1 MDDSKRLFIIDDDE
15 ATLNVLKDY
24 FERYGL
30 KVFAFQE
37 PPPDLGKEL
46 QEKDPH
52 AVLLDIVLPH
62 ISGVEILQ
70 QIKDIR
76 PRIPVIMITGH
87 ANDERRIESLRKGA
101 YTILTKPFDGFEEV
115 YHVVNNAMDHYIE
128 SLKTMELARRI
139 EETQKLE
146 RINILEIDFL
156 KSLQHMIGEAE
167 EPAFV
172 LKNAYALLKNFINFE
187 YFGVLL
193 TYGNEVNI
201 QIYPKIGSNRRLAEV
216 ITNILLK
223 RMSQGAVN
231 AKTTDAGDDYQSIIV
246 ELSTANTAYG
256 FAGLFRGSPFQVQ
269 EETTF
274 SRFCSHIAVTLEKI
288 RLFQEIKTLSI
299 HDGLTGIFNHTYIVN
314 KLNEEIERAKRYHSD
329 LSVMLFDL
337 DNFKDVNDTY
347 GHLAGDSV
355 LQKLAELFT
364 KKLRT
369 IDIVGRYGGEEFL
382 VILPETDL
390 ERAYVVGE
398 RLRAGVEQEEFIYE
412 EHRIKLTVSG
422 GISLY
427 QQGHIAND
435 LIKIADNNLYKAK
448 REGKNRLYYD

>member
-1 MDDSKRLFIIDDDE
+1 MDDAKRLFIIDDDE
-15 ATLNVLKDY
+15 VTLNVLKDY
-24 FERYGL
+24 FERCGMA
-30 KVFAFQE
+30 VFAFKDA
-37 PPPDLGKEL
+37 PPDLEKEL
-46 QEKDPH
+46 KEKDPR
-52 AVLLDIVLPH
+52 AVLLDIVLPCT
-62 ISGVEILQ
+62 SGVEILQ
-70 QIKDIR
+70 KIKDIR
-76 PRIPVIMITGH
+76 PKMPVIMMTGYT
-87 ANDERRIESLRKGA
+87 NDERRIESLRKGA
-101 YTILTKPFDGFEEV
+101 YTILTKPFDSFEEV
-115 YHVVNNAMDHYIE
+115 YHVVNNAMEHCIE
-128 SLKTMELARRI
+128 SLRTMELARRV
-139 EETQKLE
+139 EEKQRLE
-146 RINILEIDFL
+146 KINILEIDFL

-167 EPAFV
+167 EPGFV
-172 LKNAYALLKNFINFE
+172 LKNAYALLKNFLDFE

-201 QIYPKIGSNRRLAEV
+201 QIYPKAGSNRRIAEV

-231 AKTTDAGDDYQSIIV
+231 AKTTDAGDDYQSIIA
-246 ELSTANTAYG
+246 ELSTTNTVYG
-256 FAGLFRGSPFQVQ
+256 FAGLFRGSSFQSQ

-274 SRFCSHIAVTLEKI
+274 GKFCSHISVTLEKI

-299 HDGLTGIFNHTYIVN
+299 HDGLTGIFNHTYIIT

-329 LSVMLFDL
+329 LSAMLFDL

-347 GHLAGDSV
+347 GHLAGDYV
-355 LQKLAELFT
+355 LQKIAELFT

-382 VILPETDL
+382 VVLPETDL

-398 RLRAGVEQEEFIYE
+398 RLRTGVEQEQFTYE
-412 EHRIKLTVSG
+412 DHHIKLTVSG
-422 GISLY
+422 GIALY
-427 QQGHIAND
+427 RQGHIAND

>member
-1 MDDSKRLFIIDDDE
+1 MDTKKRLFIIDDDE
-15 ATLNVLKDY
+15 AALSVLTTY
-24 FERYGL
+24 FEHCGL
-30 KVFAFQE
+30 EVFAFRD
-37 PPPDLGKEL
+37 PPDLKKEL
-46 QEKDPH
+46 KEKDPH

-62 ISGVEILQ
+62 ASGVEILQ
-70 QIKDIR
+70 KIKDIK
-76 PRIPVIMITGH
+76 PRIPVIMMTGYT
-87 ANDERRIESLRKGA
+87 NDERRIESLRKGA
-101 YTILTKPFDGFEEV
+101 YTILTKPFDSFEEV

-128 SLKTMELARRI
+128 SLKTTELARRV
-139 EETQKLE
+139 EETQRLE
-146 RINILEIDFL
+146 KINIIEIDFL

-167 EPAFV
+167 DPAFV
-172 LKNAYALLKNFINFE
+172 LKNAYALLKNFLNFE

-201 QIYPKIGSNRRLAEV
+201 QIYPKVGSNKRLAEI
-216 ITNILLK
+216 ITNILLR

-231 AKTTDAGDDYQSIIV
+231 AKITSPADDYESVIV
-246 ELSTANTAYG
+246 ELSTTNTVYG
-256 FAGLFRGSPFQVQ
+256 FAGLFRSAPFQVQ
-269 EETTF
+269 EEATF
-274 SRFCSHIAVTLEKI
+274 GKFCSHISVTLEKI

-299 HDGLTGIFNHTYIVN
+299 HDGLTGIFNHTYIIN
-314 KLNEEIERAKRYHSD
+314 KLNEEIERAKRYRSD

-347 GHLAGDSV
+347 GHLAGDFV
-355 LQKLAELFT
+355 LQRVAERFT
-364 KKLRT
+364 RSLRT

-398 RLRAGVEQEEFIYE
+398 RLRAGIEQEQFIYE
-412 EHRIKLTVSG
+412 EHHIKLTISG
-422 GISLY
+422 GIGLY

>member
-1 MDDSKRLFIIDDDE
+1 MDEAKRLFIIDDDE
-15 ATLNVLKDY
+15 TTLAVLKDY
-24 FERYGL
+24 FKRCGME
-30 KVFAFQE
+30 VFAFKDA
-37 PPPDLGKEL
+37 PPDLGKEL
-46 QEKDPH
+46 KEKDPR

-62 ISGVEILQ
+62 TSGVEILQ
-70 QIKDIR
+70 KIKDIR
-76 PRIPVIMITGH
+76 PRIPVIMMTGYT
-87 ANDERRIESLRKGA
+87 NDERRIESLRKGA
-101 YTILTKPFDGFEEV
+101 YTILTKPFDSFEEV
-115 YHVVNNAMDHYIE
+115 YHVVNNAMDHCIE
-128 SLKTMELARRI
+128 SLRTMELARRV
-139 EETQKLE
+139 EEKQRLE

-156 KSLQHMIGEAE
+156 KSLQHMIGETE

-172 LKNAYALLKNFINFE
+172 LKNAYALLKNFLDFE

-201 QIYPKIGSNRRLAEV
+201 QIYPKIGSNKRLAEV
-216 ITNILLK
+216 ITNILLR

-231 AKTTDAGDDYQSIIV
+231 TKTTDAGDDYRSVMV
-246 ELSTANTAYG
+246 ELSTTNTVYG
-256 FAGLFRGSPFQVQ
+256 FAGLFRGSPFQAQ

-274 SRFCSHIAVTLEKI
+274 SKFCSHISVTLEKI

-347 GHLAGDSV
+347 GHLAGDYV
-355 LQKLAELFT
+355 LQKIAELFT

-382 VILPETDL
+382 VVLPETDL

-398 RLRAGVEQEEFIYE
+398 RLRTGVEQEQFTYE
-412 EHRIKLTVSG
+412 DHHIKLTVSG
-422 GISLY
+422 GIGLY
-427 QQGHIAND
+427 KQGHIAND

>member
-1 MDDSKRLFIIDDDE
+1 MDETKRLFIIDDDK
-15 ATLNVLKDY
+15 AALTVLTEY
-24 FERYGL
+24 FEHCGL
-30 KVFAFQE
+30 KVYPFKD
-37 PPPDLGKEL
+37 PPDLEKEL
-46 QEKDPH
+46 KEKEPR
-52 AVLLDIVLPH
+52 AVLLDIVLPG

-70 QIKDIR
+70 RIKDIK
-76 PRIPVIMITGH
+76 PDIPVIMMTGYT
-87 ANDERRIESLRKGA
+87 NDDRRVESLRKGA
-101 YTILTKPFDGFEEV
+101 YTILTKPFESFEEV

-128 SLKTMELARRI
+128 SLKTTELARRV
-139 EETQKLE
+139 EETKRLE
-146 RINILEIDFL
+146 KINIQEIDFL

-167 EPAFV
+167 DSAFV
-172 LKNAYALLKNFINFE
+172 LKNAYALLKSFLNFE
-187 YFGVLL
+187 YFGALL

-201 QIYPKIGSNRRLAEV
+201 QIYPKVSSNRKLAEV

-231 AKTTDAGDDYQSIIV
+231 AKLTSAQDDYQSLMV
-246 ELSTANTAYG
+246 ELSTTNTVYG
-256 FAGLFRGSPFQVQ
+256 FAGLFRGAPFQAQ
-269 EETTF
+269 EEATF
-274 SRFCSHIAVTLEKI
+274 SKFCSHISVTLEKI

-299 HDGLTGIFNHTYIVN
+299 HDGLTGIYNHTYIIN

-347 GHLAGDSV
+347 GHLAGDFV
-355 LQKLAELFT
+355 LQKVAELFT
-364 KKLRT
+364 KRLRT

-398 RLRAGVEQEEFIYE
+398 RLRAGVEQEPFIYE
-412 EHRIKLTVSG
+412 DHHIKLTVSG
-422 GISLY
+422 GIGLY

-448 REGKNRLYYD
+448 REGKNRLDYD

>member
-1 MDDSKRLFIIDDDE
+1 MDETKRLFVIDDDK
-15 ATLNVLKDY
+15 ATLTVLTEY
-24 FERYGL
+24 FEHYGL
-30 KVFAFQE
+30 KVYPFKD
-37 PPPDLGKEL
+37 PPDLEKEL
-46 QEKDPH
+46 KEKDPR
-52 AVLLDIVLPH
+52 AVLLDIMLPG

-70 QIKDIR
+70 RIKNIKPD
-76 PRIPVIMITGH
+76 IPVIMMTGYT
-87 ANDERRIESLRKGA
+87 NDDRRIESLRKGA
-101 YTILTKPFDGFEEV
+101 YTILTKPFESFEEV

-128 SLKTMELARRI
+128 SLKTTELARRV
-139 EETQKLE
+139 EETKRLE
-146 RINILEIDFL
+146 KINIQEIDFL

-167 EPAFV
+167 DSAFV
-172 LKNAYALLKNFINFE
+172 LKNAYALLKSFLNFE
-187 YFGVLL
+187 YFGALL

-201 QIYPKIGSNRRLAEV
+201 QIYPKVSSNRKLAEV
-216 ITNILLK
+216 ITNILLR

-231 AKTTDAGDDYQSIIV
+231 AKLTGAQDDYQSLMV
-246 ELSTANTAYG
+246 ELSTTNTVYG
-256 FAGLFRGSPFQVQ
+256 FAGLFRSTPFQAP
-269 EETTF
+269 EEATF
-274 SRFCSHIAVTLEKI
+274 SKFCSHVSVTLEKI

-299 HDGLTGIFNHTYIVN
+299 HDGLTGIYNHTYIIN

-347 GHLAGDSV
+347 GHLAGDFV
-355 LQKLAELFT
+355 LQKVAELFT
-364 KKLRT
+364 KRLRT

-398 RLRAGVEQEEFIYE
+398 RLRTGVEQEPFIYE
-412 EHRIKLTVSG
+412 DHQIKLTVSG
-422 GISLY
+422 GIGLY

-448 REGKNRLYYD
+448 REGKNRLDYD

>member
-1 MDDSKRLFIIDDDE
+1 MDETKRLFIIDDDK
-15 ATLNVLKDY
+15 ATLTVLTEY
-24 FERYGL
+24 FEHFGL
-30 KVFAFQE
+30 KVYPFKD
-37 PPPDLGKEL
+37 PPDLEKEL
-46 QEKDPH
+46 KEKEPR
-52 AVLLDIVLPH
+52 AVLLDIVLPG

-70 QIKDIR
+70 RIKNIKPD
-76 PRIPVIMITGH
+76 IPVIMMTGYT
-87 ANDERRIESLRKGA
+87 NDDRRVESLRKGA
-101 YTILTKPFDGFEEV
+101 YTILTKPFESFEEV

-128 SLKTMELARRI
+128 SLKTTELARRV
-139 EETQKLE
+139 EETKRLE
-146 RINILEIDFL
+146 KINIQEIDFL

-167 EPAFV
+167 DSAFV
-172 LKNAYALLKNFINFE
+172 LKNAYALLKSFLNFE
-187 YFGVLL
+187 YFGALL

-201 QIYPKIGSNRRLAEV
+201 QIYPKVSSNRKLAEV
-216 ITNILLK
+216 ITNILLR

-231 AKTTDAGDDYQSIIV
+231 AKLTGAQDDYQSLMV
-246 ELSTANTAYG
+246 ELSTTNTVYG
-256 FAGLFRGSPFQVQ
+256 FAGLFRSTPFQAQ
-269 EETTF
+269 EEATF
-274 SRFCSHIAVTLEKI
+274 SKFCSHISVTLEKI

-299 HDGLTGIFNHTYIVN
+299 HDGLTGIYNHTYIIN

-347 GHLAGDSV
+347 GHLAGDFV
-355 LQKLAELFT
+355 LQRVAELFT
-364 KKLRT
+364 KRLRT

-398 RLRAGVEQEEFIYE
+398 RLRAGVEQEPFIYE
-412 EHRIKLTVSG
+412 DHPIKLTVSG
-422 GISLY
+422 GIGLY

-448 REGKNRLYYD
+448 REGKNRLDYD

>member
-1 MDDSKRLFIIDDDE
+1 MDETKRLFIIDDDK
-15 ATLNVLKDY
+15 ATLTVLTEY
-24 FERYGL
+24 FEHFGL
-30 KVFAFQE
+30 KVYPFKD
-37 PPPDLGKEL
+37 PPDLEKEL
-46 QEKDPH
+46 KEKEPR
-52 AVLLDIVLPH
+52 AVLLDIVLPG

-70 QIKDIR
+70 RIKDIK
-76 PRIPVIMITGH
+76 PDIPVIMMTGYT
-87 ANDERRIESLRKGA
+87 NDDRRVESLRKGA
-101 YTILTKPFDGFEEV
+101 YTILTKPFESFEEV

-128 SLKTMELARRI
+128 SLKTTELARRV
-139 EETQKLE
+139 EETKRLE
-146 RINILEIDFL
+146 KINIQEIDFL

-167 EPAFV
+167 DSAFV
-172 LKNAYALLKNFINFE
+172 LKNAYALLKSFLNFE
-187 YFGVLL
+187 YFGALL

-201 QIYPKIGSNRRLAEV
+201 QIYPKVSSNRKLAEV
-216 ITNILLK
+216 ITNILLR

-231 AKTTDAGDDYQSIIV
+231 AKLTGAQDDYQSLMV
-246 ELSTANTAYG
+246 ELSTTNTVYG
-256 FAGLFRGSPFQVQ
+256 FAGLFRSTPFQAQ
-269 EETTF
+269 EEATF
-274 SRFCSHIAVTLEKI
+274 SKFCSHISVTLEKI

-299 HDGLTGIFNHTYIVN
+299 HDGLTGIYNHTYIIN

-347 GHLAGDSV
+347 GHLAGDFV
-355 LQKLAELFT
+355 LQRVAELFT
-364 KKLRT
+364 KRLRT

-398 RLRAGVEQEEFIYE
+398 RLRAGVEQEPFIYE
-412 EHRIKLTVSG
+412 DHPIKLTVSG
-422 GISLY
+422 GIGLY

-448 REGKNRLYYD
+448 REGKNRLDYD

>member
-1 MDDSKRLFIIDDDE
+1 MDETKRLFIIDDDE
-15 ATLNVLKDY
+15 AVLTVLTEY
-24 FERYGL
+24 FENCGM
-30 KVFAFQE
+30 KVYPFRD
-37 PPPDLGKEL
+37 PPDLGKEL
-46 QEKDPH
+46 KEKEPQ
-52 AVLLDIVLPH
+52 AVLLDIVLSG

-70 QIKDIR
+70 KIKDIR
-76 PRIPVIMITGH
+76 PGIPVIMMTGYTK
-87 ANDERRIESLRKGA
+87 DERRIESLRKGA
-101 YTILTKPFDGFEEV
+101 YTILTKPFESFEEV

-128 SLKTMELARRI
+128 SLKTAELAKRV
-139 EETQKLE
+139 EETKRLE
-146 RINILEIDFL
+146 KINIQEIDFL

-167 EPAFV
+167 DSAFV
-172 LKNAYALLKNFINFE
+172 LKNAYALLRSFLNFE

-201 QIYPKIGSNRRLAEV
+201 QIYPKVSSNRKLAEV
-216 ITNILLK
+216 ITNILLG

-231 AKTTDAGDDYQSIIV
+231 AKLTGVQDDYQSLMV
-246 ELSTANTAYG
+246 ELSTTNTVYG
-256 FAGLFRGSPFQVQ
+256 FAGLFRGAPFQAQ

-274 SRFCSHIAVTLEKI
+274 SKFCSHISVTLEKI

-299 HDGLTGIFNHTYIVN
+299 HDGLTGIYNHTYIIN
-314 KLNEEIERAKRYHSD
+314 KLNEEIERARRYRSD

-347 GHLAGDSV
+347 GHLAGDFV
-355 LQKLAELFT
+355 LQRVAELFT
-364 KKLRT
+364 KRLRT

-382 VILPETDL
+382 VVLPETDL
-390 ERAYVVGE
+390 ERSYVVGE
-398 RLRAGVEQEEFIYE
+398 RLRAGVEQEQFIYE
-412 EHRIKLTVSG
+412 DHEIKFTVSG
-422 GISLY
+422 GIALY

>member
-1 MDDSKRLFIIDDDE
+1 MDETKRLFIIDDDE
-15 ATLNVLKDY
+15 AVLTVLTEY
-24 FERYGL
+24 FENCGM
-30 KVFAFQE
+30 KVYPFRN
-37 PPPDLGKEL
+37 PPDLGKEL
-46 QEKDPH
+46 KEKEPH
-52 AVLLDIVLPH
+52 AVLLDIVLSG

-70 QIKDIR
+70 KIKDIR
-76 PRIPVIMITGH
+76 PGIPVIMMTGYTK
-87 ANDERRIESLRKGA
+87 DERRIESLRKGA
-101 YTILTKPFDGFEEV
+101 YTILTKPFESFEEV

-128 SLKTMELARRI
+128 SLKTVELAKRV
-139 EETQKLE
+139 EETKRLE
-146 RINILEIDFL
+146 KINIQEIDFL

-167 EPAFV
+167 DSAFV
-172 LKNAYALLKNFINFE
+172 LKNAYALLRSFLNFE

-201 QIYPKIGSNRRLAEV
+201 QIYPKVSSNRKLAEV
-216 ITNILLK
+216 ITNILLG

-231 AKTTDAGDDYQSIIV
+231 AKLTGVQDDYQSLMV
-246 ELSTANTAYG
+246 ELSTTNTVYG
-256 FAGLFRGSPFQVQ
+256 FAGLFRGAPFQAQ

-274 SRFCSHIAVTLEKI
+274 SKFCSHISVTLEKI

-299 HDGLTGIFNHTYIVN
+299 HDGLTGIYNHTYIIN
-314 KLNEEIERAKRYHSD
+314 KLNEEIERARRYRSD

-347 GHLAGDSV
+347 GHLAGDFV
-355 LQKLAELFT
+355 LQRVAELFT
-364 KKLRT
+364 KRLRT

-382 VILPETDL
+382 VVLPETDL

-398 RLRAGVEQEEFIYE
+398 RLRAGVEQEQFIYE
-412 EHRIKLTVSG
+412 DHEIKFTVSG
-422 GISLY
+422 GIALY

>member
-1 MDDSKRLFIIDDDE
+1 MDETKRLFIIDDDE
-15 ATLNVLKDY
+15 AVLTVLTEY
-24 FERYGL
+24 FENCGM
-30 KVFAFQE
+30 KVYPFRD
-37 PPPDLGKEL
+37 PPDLGKEL
-46 QEKDPH
+46 KEKEPH
-52 AVLLDIVLPH
+52 AVLLDIVLSG

-70 QIKDIR
+70 KIKDIR
-76 PRIPVIMITGH
+76 PGIPVIMMTGYTK
-87 ANDERRIESLRKGA
+87 DERRIESLRKGA
-101 YTILTKPFDGFEEV
+101 YTILTKPFESFEEV

-128 SLKTMELARRI
+128 SLKTAELAKRV
-139 EETQKLE
+139 EETKRLE
-146 RINILEIDFL
+146 KINIQEIDFL

-167 EPAFV
+167 DSALV
-172 LKNAYALLKNFINFE
+172 LKNAHALLRSFLNFE

-201 QIYPKIGSNRRLAEV
+201 QIYPKVSSNRKLAEV
-216 ITNILLK
+216 ITNILLG

-231 AKTTDAGDDYQSIIV
+231 AKLTGVQDDYQSLMV
-246 ELSTANTAYG
+246 ELSTTNTVYG
-256 FAGLFRGSPFQVQ
+256 FAGLFRGAPFQAQ

-274 SRFCSHIAVTLEKI
+274 SKFCSHISVTLEKI

-299 HDGLTGIFNHTYIVN
+299 HDGLTGIYNHTYIIN
-314 KLNEEIERAKRYHSD
+314 KLNEEIERARRYRSD

-347 GHLAGDSV
+347 GHLAGDFV
-355 LQKLAELFT
+355 LQRVAELFT
-364 KKLRT
+364 KRLRT

-390 ERAYVVGE
+390 ERSYVVGE
-398 RLRAGVEQEEFIYE
+398 RLRAGVEQEQFIYE
-412 EHRIKLTVSG
+412 DHEIKFTVSG
-422 GISLY
+422 GIALY

>member
-1 MDDSKRLFIIDDDE
+1 MDETKRLFVIDDDK
-15 ATLNVLKDY
+15 ATLTVLTEY
-24 FERYGL
+24 FEHYGL
-30 KVFAFQE
+30 KVYPFKD
-37 PPPDLGKEL
+37 PPDLEKEL
-46 QEKDPH
+46 KEKEPR
-52 AVLLDIVLPH
+52 AVLLDIMLPG

-70 QIKDIR
+70 RIKNIKPD
-76 PRIPVIMITGH
+76 IPVIMMTGYT
-87 ANDERRIESLRKGA
+87 NDERRVESLRKGA
-101 YTILTKPFDGFEEV
+101 YTILTKPFESFEEV

-128 SLKTMELARRI
+128 SLKTTELARRV
-139 EETQKLE
+139 EETKRLE
-146 RINILEIDFL
+146 KINIQEIDFL

-167 EPAFV
+167 DSAFV
-172 LKNAYALLKNFINFE
+172 LKNAYALLKSFLNFE
-187 YFGVLL
+187 YFGALL

-201 QIYPKIGSNRRLAEV
+201 QIYPKVSSNRKLAEV
-216 ITNILLK
+216 ITNILLR

-231 AKTTDAGDDYQSIIV
+231 AKLTSAQDDYQSLMV
-246 ELSTANTAYG
+246 ELSTTNTVYG
-256 FAGLFRGSPFQVQ
+256 FAGLFRSTPFQAQ
-269 EETTF
+269 EEATF
-274 SRFCSHIAVTLEKI
+274 SKFCSHISVTLEKI

-299 HDGLTGIFNHTYIVN
+299 HDGLTGIYNHTYIIN

-347 GHLAGDSV
+347 GHLAGDFV
-355 LQKLAELFT
+355 LQKVAELFT
-364 KKLRT
+364 KRLRT

-398 RLRAGVEQEEFIYE
+398 RLRTGVEQEPFIYE
-412 EHRIKLTVSG
+412 DHQIKLTVSG
-422 GISLY
+422 GIGLY

-448 REGKNRLYYD
+448 REGKNRLDYD

>member
-1 MDDSKRLFIIDDDE
+1 MDETKRLFVIDDDK
-15 ATLNVLKDY
+15 ATLTVLTEY
-24 FERYGL
+24 FEHYGL
-30 KVFAFQE
+30 KVYPFKD
-37 PPPDLGKEL
+37 PPDLEKEL
-46 QEKDPH
+46 KEKDPR
-52 AVLLDIVLPH
+52 AVLLDIMLPG

-70 QIKDIR
+70 RIKNIKPD
-76 PRIPVIMITGH
+76 IPVIMMTGYT
-87 ANDERRIESLRKGA
+87 NDERRVESLRKGA
-101 YTILTKPFDGFEEV
+101 YTILTKPFESFEEV

-128 SLKTMELARRI
+128 SLKTTELARRV
-139 EETQKLE
+139 EETKRLE
-146 RINILEIDFL
+146 KINIQEIDFL

-167 EPAFV
+167 DSAFV
-172 LKNAYALLKNFINFE
+172 LKNAYALLKSFLNFE
-187 YFGVLL
+187 YFGALL

-201 QIYPKIGSNRRLAEV
+201 QIYPKVSSNRKLAEV
-216 ITNILLK
+216 ITNILLR

-231 AKTTDAGDDYQSIIV
+231 AKLTSAQDDYQSLMV
-246 ELSTANTAYG
+246 ELSTTNTVYG
-256 FAGLFRGSPFQVQ
+256 FAGLFRSTPFQAQ
-269 EETTF
+269 EEATF
-274 SRFCSHIAVTLEKI
+274 SKFCSHISVTLEKI

-299 HDGLTGIFNHTYIVN
+299 HDGLTGIYNHTYIIN

-347 GHLAGDSV
+347 GHLAGDFV
-355 LQKLAELFT
+355 LQKVAELFT
-364 KKLRT
+364 KRLRT

-398 RLRAGVEQEEFIYE
+398 RLRTGVEQEPFIYE
-412 EHRIKLTVSG
+412 DHQIKLTVSG
-422 GISLY
+422 GIGLY

-448 REGKNRLYYD
+448 REGKNRLDYD